1 MGRLND
7 APEACHVTE
16 TLRVTCYGNFEGGPG
31 KGFFLSPWRLAR
43 ALLPPSQS
51 IPCQT
56 AMFTA
61 GGRVLPCA
69 VRWRSGGAATAMAW
83 LGPGDRSHRTPPGLP
98 QNGHVT
104 RCGRPPP
111 RVRSHGDCCAK
122 QRSPWASIKSALPSA
137 ASWRSGLRKTSVNIG
152 AGGRA
157 FSVCSASRFGFTRH
171 GRRSNGGFCCSASST
186 AMHGPEVS

>member
-31 KGFFLSPWRLAR
+31 KGVFFEPRRLAR

-51 IPCQT
+51 IPCQA

-69 VRWRSGGAATAMAW
+69 ALAMRGAATAMAW
-83 LGPGDRSHRTPPGLP
+83 LGLAIGRTAHHLVSPKTGMSPAAGDHHLE
-98 QNGHVT
+98 
-104 RCGRPPP
+104 
-111 RVRSHGDCCAK
+111 
-122 QRSPWASIKSALPSA
+122 
-137 ASWRSGLRKTSVNIG
+137 
-152 AGGRA
+152 
-157 FSVCSASRFGFTRH
+157 FESR
-171 GRRSNGGFCCSASST
+171 
-186 AMHGPEVS
+186 